1 MLSAFRGRAVS
12 GLWGLVGYFLGSSWL
27 LFGEIFEFSWL
38 LFHCIYVAIL
48 IKSLMKGDD
57 SMKKRTGKGKNDRR
71 ELAVYQANPLIQA
84 RKHYGIIEHRLFR
97 LAIADLRPKLK
108 NSMYYDEEFRPFHM
122 TAKEL
127 LDQFQGEEGGERHS
141 LYERIFEA
149 HKNMMGSYVQIGT
162 AKDHTLFPVFDMIK
176 FNVKEGLSIQF
187 HRSMKKFLL
196 DLEHG
201 GYTKSLL
208 RLAFSL
214 SSTYALIL
222 LELMLQYQ
230 GRQKNGRIERDLDM
244 EELRFSMD
252 VPENAYDGRMNN
264 FRKRVVDAAIR
275 EINEK
280 TDYRMEPKYG
290 LLRGKYNRV
299 TGFHFVLHLPEAKEQ
314 EKEPP
319 APADGM
325 EERLKKYGIHWS
337 TARRLSK
344 MPNVEG
350 CLQIALENIQKGK
363 AKNPAAYIR
372 AAIEQDWQSQRE
384 AVKRAMEE
392 EERERKDKKKWD
404 LEATRRAFMVEDS
417 KRQEERRQSLEEI
430 AKGESPFSGLA
441 RKILSRRKEAAND
454 GQEQEHTE
462 TEGAG
467 AEKAT
472 PKKGT
477 AGAGKAGKKV
487 SGSGR
492 GGASKE

>member
-1 MLSAFRGRAVS
+1 
-12 GLWGLVGYFLGSSWL
+12 
-27 LFGEIFEFSWL
+27 
-38 LFHCIYVAIL
+38 
-48 IKSLMKGDD
+48 
-57 SMKKRTGKGKNDRR
+57 MKKRTGKGKNDRR

-108 NSMYYDEEFRPFHM
+108 NSLYYDEEFRPFHM
-122 TAKEL
+122 TAKEV

-162 AKDHTLFPVFDMIK
+162 ARNHRLFPVFEEIS
-176 FNVKEGLSIQF
+176 FNVKDGLFIQF
-187 HRSMKKFLL
+187 HKHMRKFLL

-201 GYTKSLL
+201 GYTKSFLK
-208 RLAFSL
+208 LAFSL

-222 LELMLQYQ
+222 LELMLQFQ
-230 GRQKNGRIERDLDM
+230 GMQKNGRIERDLDM

-252 VPENAYDGRMNN
+252 VPENAYGGRIDN
-264 FRKRVVDAAIR
+264 FRRRVLDAAIR

-290 LLRGKYNRV
+290 LLRGQYNRV
-299 TGFHFVLHLPEAKEQ
+299 KGFHFVLHLPEAKEQ

-319 APADGM
+319 APADGI

-350 CLQIALENIQKGK
+350 CLQIALENIQKGR

-372 AAIEQDWQSQRE
+372 TAIEQDWQSQRE

-392 EERERKDKKKWD
+392 EERERSDKKKWD
-404 LEATRRAFMVEDS
+404 LEATQRAFMVEYS
-417 KRQEERRQSLEEI
+417 NRTEEKRQSLEEI
-430 AKGESPFSGLA
+430 AKGDSPWAGLA
-441 RKILSRRKEAAND
+441 KKILNRRKEAAND

-467 AEKAT
+467 AEEAT

-487 SGSGR
+487 SGDNRRGR
-492 GGASKE
+492 AAKE